1 MKINQIYVNL
11 PVKDIQETKKFW
23 TNLGF
28 SVNEQISDERAV
40 CIMMN
45 DTIAIM
51 FLTEEFF
58 KTFSERPVP
67 KGDTN
72 QVLVA
77 IGLDSREEVDQVV
90 NVAVANGATQHEEP
104 QIMDG
109 CTRIPFGIST
119 ATAGTS
125 SLQILPRFHP
135 NYKSSKRK
143 LWTRQHQKN
152 WTLLFL
158 HSAVTARIS

>member
-45 DTIAIM
+45 DTISIM

-58 KTFSERPVP
+58 ETFSERPVP
-67 KGDTN
+67 KGDTT

-77 IGLDSREEVDQVV
+77 IGLNSREEVDQVV
-90 NVAVANGATQHEEP
+90 NAAVANGATQHEEP
-104 QIMDG
+104 QDHGWMYQNSFWDINGHGWNVIFADPSQ
-109 CTRIPFGIST
+109 IPS
-119 ATAGTS
+119 
-125 SLQILPRFHP
+125 
-135 NYKSSKRK
+135 
-143 LWTRQHQKN
+143 
-152 WTLLFL
+152 
-158 HSAVTARIS
+158 